1 MSSLLRGVYLVREW
15 YGDTW
20 LFVSLGLSFITE
32 LVDVMIHV
40 GGTRDESNGE
50 IRDFRSSVVQ
60 PTHYV
65 SVMSYD
71 FLKDILEPGIRRR

>member
-1 MSSLLRGVYLVREW
+1 MEFTSFANSMEILGCSYLLVYL
-15 YGDTW
+15 
-20 LFVSLGLSFITE
+20 ITE

-50 IRDFRSSVVQ
+50 IRDFRSSVGQ

-65 SVMSYD
+65 SVMSHD
-71 FLKDILEPGIRRR
+71 FLKDILESGIRWR